1 MVINHVRKKEETG
14 GEFASAA
21 QKKKDRKIPRIFP
34 RNWQAFINNV
44 LSACLV
50 NLLHMA
56 HIMQAVQILIYF
68 NIFTVLFHLIIYSN
82 GFLVASICVSS

>member
-14 GEFASAA
+14 GDFASAA
-21 QKKKDRKIPRIFP
+21 QKKKDRKIPR
-34 RNWQAFINNV
+34 NWQAFINV
-44 LSACLV
+44 LSTRLM
-50 NLLHMA
+50 NLLLDNPHHA
-56 HIMQAVQILIYF
+56 GHADF